1 VESEVDISLES
12 KLLCF
17 DQPTERTQMNAL
29 LTLNTLKSLACLMTM
44 ASFSFAQNVAPQ
56 VDAKPVVIPGYAYGS
71 SSLNKSPVTM
81 QEFESL
87 KRAMLLGEEDIRAL
101 KMSREILEGQT
112 DAILDVWY
120 GFVASTPELVYFFK
134 NNKTGQP
141 DGAYLAAVRKRF
153 AQWILDTA
161 SANFDQRWLDYQYE
175 IGLRHAPAKKNKT
188 DKADSTKLVNFRYIP
203 ALTIPITATL
213 KPFLEKKGATPAQVE
228 QMHAAWVKVV
238 LLQSILW
245 SYPYVQPGQF

>member
-1 VESEVDISLES
+1 MISQGIL
-12 KLLCF
+12 
-17 DQPTERTQMNAL
+17 TII
-29 LTLNTLKSLACLMTM
+29 LTLFCL
-44 ASFSFAQNVAPQ
+44 SSSFAADPK
-56 VDAKPVVIPGYAYGS
+56 ASIPGYGMHGKLRTAPYTIKD
-71 SSLNKSPVTM
+71 L
-81 QEFESL
+81 ESL
-87 KRAMLLGEEDIRAL
+87 KKSLLLGEDDLKAL
-101 KMSREILEGQT
+101 RMSRDILADQT

-120 GFVASTPELVYFFK
+120 DFVASTPELVHFFR

-161 SANFDQRWLDYQYE
+161 DANYDQTWLNYQYE

-203 ALTIPITATL
+203 ALTIPVTTTL
-213 KPFLEKKGATPAQVE
+213 KPFLAKKGASVE
-228 QMHAAWVKVV
+228 DVEKMHAAWVKSV

-245 SYPYVQPGQF
+245 SYPFVKADHF